1 MDSGKSDFKMEL
13 FMKKNTHL
21 HCLAYCMCSLLITA
35 CGGGSGGNGYSSG
48 NNDQLIEDVAPP
60 VTDDGNDQPEEVY
73 QPLTFSNFQPA
84 DLIVETDASGDPLFV
99 VAYTSPFVATDGSLW
114 VADTVNNFL
123 AVFGE
128 IPETDG
134 VTPDYI
140 ESIQYP
146 DGMGGMEDYALNG
159 AISPTVHNNRML
171 VPLYDD
177 NTVVIFDRIPV
188 AGENNTGIILGSA
201 GFDSEPVADCSSA
214 GMSGPENA
222 VATDGKMIVADAGNN
237 RVLIWNAVP
246 SVSGTEPDLV
256 LGQNSFDTCETN
268 DDDQDGNSDNASAR
282 TFSSPAGIWSNGEKL
297 AVIDGGNHRVL
308 LWNTFPTEN
317 FTAADVVLGQQ
328 DFVSYYRNDA
338 DNDSSQDDPSAQ
350 TMNLPYQGVFSDG
363 EQLFIADGDNNRV
376 LIWNSWPTE
385 NGQAA
390 DVVLGQNSFTNITR
404 NDDNQDGITDTSTNR
419 TMNTPNGLVVFVDRL
434 IVMDSQNRLMFFSGE

>member
-1 MDSGKSDFKMEL
+1 
-13 FMKKNTHL
+13 
-21 HCLAYCMCSLLITA
+21 
-35 CGGGSGGNGYSSG
+35 
-48 NNDQLIEDVAPP
+48 
-60 VTDDGNDQPEEVY
+60 
-73 QPLTFSNFQPA
+73 
-84 DLIVETDASGDPLFV
+84 
-99 VAYTSPFVATDGSLW
+99 
-114 VADTVNNFL
+114 
-123 AVFGE
+123 
-128 IPETDG
+128 
-134 VTPDYI
+134 
-140 ESIQYP
+140 
-146 DGMGGMEDYALNG
+146 
-159 AISPTVHNNRML
+159 
-171 VPLYDD
+171 
-177 NTVVIFDRIPV
+177 
-188 AGENNTGIILGSA
+188 
-201 GFDSEPVADCSSA
+201 
-214 GMSGPENA
+214 MSGPENA